1 MKFSV
6 TGAGIDGLVASTC
19 LAELGHM
26 VTGIVIHTK
35 GMIENDLIL
44 CTKTTVPVGTSHLIQ
59 QNIAR
64 RKPPN
69 QKARMVNSLT

>member
-1 MKFSV
+1 MKISV
-6 TGAGIDGLVASTC
+6 TGAGFDGLVASTC
-19 LAELGHM
+19 LAELGQM
-26 VTGIVIHTK
+26 VIGIAIHTK

-44 CTKTTVPVGTSHLIQ
+44 CTKTTIPVDTNHLIQ

-69 QKARMVNSLT
+69 QKARVVNSLT